1 MWIEA
6 IFGHFGYGHERTPIV
21 SWYHARG
28 NTKIVGGFMAVTA
41 FLSRWV
47 SNTVYAAMM
56 VPIAL
61 SVVDLAW
68 RTRTGAGL
76 KESGGI
82 LQDGIPT
89 RHFATGLLP
98 CIAYAASGGGLV
110 TLIGSPPQR
119 MGGRGPDAKCT

>member
-1 MWIEA
+1 
-6 IFGHFGYGHERTPIV
+6 
-21 SWYHARG
+21 
-28 NTKIVGGFMAVTA
+28 MAVTA

-47 SNTVYAAMM
+47 SNTAYAAMM

-82 LQDGIPT
+82 LQDRIPA

-98 CIAYAASGGGLV
+98 CIAYAASSGGLV
-110 TLIGSPPQR
+110 TLIGSPPDGIAVRYIQQTFGKVAR
-119 MGGRGPDAKCT
+119 ETQETAGAPTRNKRRCNAWEVEV